1 MRAMPAGARSR
12 AACARACSRLGRRG
26 ASQAQADADAPPP
39 APLPAGGAGIILSRG
54 AMRIIA
60 PNLARCAAL
69 THVDRLSDA
78 TLAKCVLI
86 HGIPPTIHPG
96 LHQNDFLN
104 PK

>member
-1 MRAMPAGARSR
+1 MRV
-12 AACARACSRLGRRG
+12 
-26 ASQAQADADAPPP
+26 
-39 APLPAGGAGIILSRG
+39 
-54 AMRIIA
+54 IA

-78 TLAKCVLI
+78 TLAKCVLS

-96 LHQNDFLN
+96 LHQNDFLS